1 MLAESLLISLLGGA
15 LGALV
20 AIVGVR
26 VLVSFLLPGFPR
38 RDTIHVNWF
47 VFAFTALVA
56 IATGL

>member
-38 RDTIHVNWF
+38 TDTIHVNGF